1 MLRTHDGFLEAK
13 PINHDKKMPQK
24 HRVRNWSAYNTA
36 LMKRGDI
43 FLHFDEQFFN
53 SEWHFTGK
61 QRAGGQRKY
70 SDAAIEMILSIKY
83 VLKLPLRQVQ
93 GFVESLIRKL
103 ELDVVVPDYSTVS
116 RRAKTLTIKVK
127 QYGNINRGESLHLLL
142 DSTGLSVYSGTYF
155 HTNKH
160 LKHRLHK
167 KARSWK
173 KLHIAY
179 DLKSLQVMNASLTDS
194 TVQDAAA
201 VQKLV
206 DLPGKTI
213 ASITADKA
221 YDKKACYR
229 KAHQLGAQAII
240 PPIKTAVIQKKSRRR
255 YDEVLRMRDEA
266 ITFIR
271 EHPSY
276 EEGLKRWKQNTG
288 YHSRSHIEAVNH
300 RFKRAFGFTLNAKLD
315 ETRTTEVIIKLNIL
329 NRHMALGGAIFEIA
343 S

>member
-1 MLRTHDGFLEAK
+1 
-13 PINHDKKMPQK
+13 MPQK

-43 FLHFDEQFFN
+43 FLHFDERFFD
-53 SEWHFTGK
+53 SQWYFTGK
-61 QRAGGQRKY
+61 RKAGGQFEY
-70 SDAAIEMILSIKY
+70 SDAAIEAILSVKY
-83 VLKLPLRQVQ
+83 VLKLALRQVQ

-103 ELDVVVPDYSTVS
+103 ELNVVAPNFSTIS
-116 RRAKTLTIKVK
+116 RRAKSLTIKVK

-160 LKHRLHK
+160 LKQRLQK
-167 KARSWK
+167 KAHSWK

-179 DLKSLQVMNASLTDS
+179 DVKSLQVMNASLTAS
-194 TVQDAAA
+194 TIQDAAA

-229 KAHQLGAQAII
+229 KAHELGAQAII
-240 PPIKTAVIQKKSRRR
+240 PPSKNAVIQKKSRHR
-255 YDEVLRMRDEA
+255 YDEVLKTRDEV
-266 ITFIR
+266 ISFIR
-271 EHPSY
+271 EHSSY
-276 EEGLKRWKQNTG
+276 EEGLKRWKQNIG
-288 YHSRSHIEAVNH
+288 YHRRSHIEAVNH

-329 NRHMALGGAIFEIA
+329 NRQMALGGAIFEIA
-343 S
+343 N